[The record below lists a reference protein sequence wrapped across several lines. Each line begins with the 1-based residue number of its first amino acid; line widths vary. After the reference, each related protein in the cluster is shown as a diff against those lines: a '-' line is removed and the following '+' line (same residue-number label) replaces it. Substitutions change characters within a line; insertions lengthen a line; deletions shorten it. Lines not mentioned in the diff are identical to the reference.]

1 MQKRQISHSQ
11 ILSYM
16 YLWYVSITNK
26 VCPQQKSDK
35 KLIAIPFGFEETPL
49 PMIKTMTSFFFHSFD
64 GQSKKSL
71 T

>member
-49 PMIKTMTSFFFHSFD
+49 PHD
-64 GQSKKSL
+64 
-71 T
+71 